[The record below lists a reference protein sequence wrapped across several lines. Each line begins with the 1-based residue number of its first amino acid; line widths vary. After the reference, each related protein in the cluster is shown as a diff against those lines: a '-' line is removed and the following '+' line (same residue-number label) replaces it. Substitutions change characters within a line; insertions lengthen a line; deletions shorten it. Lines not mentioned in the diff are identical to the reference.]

1 MDDLEGLDF
10 NINITSNSEENKGEP
25 GHATQPGWAPIQMND
40 DSKYHASNWPDFDF
54 RTGRL

>member
-40 DSKYHASNWPDFDF
+40 DSKYHASN
-54 RTGRL
+54 